1 MNNFIKSTDTTSKVQ
16 YNIHDYDVPL
26 TTVDIAIF
34 AIIEHQLHVLMVE
47 RVDEPEVG
55 YWALPG
61 GFIDLSTDKNLEQTA
76 HRKLKE
82 KTGITSPYLEQVQS
96 VGNDTRDPRGWS
108 VTVLYFALVD
118 FQQTVL
124 NDDATA
130 EHTRWVNVNKLASI
144 RCAFDHQDL
153 IQIALERLRNKTRYT
168 SLPITLLPELF
179 TLTELQLIFEIL
191 LGRTIEAKSFRRRLL
206 EAGTVQATEFEKR
219 SGKRNAQLFRASSI
233 STSYEFSRAID

>member
-1 MNNFIKSTDTTSKVQ
+1 MNNSKQNTNKKSTLA
-16 YNIHDYDVPL
+16 YNIRDYDVPL

-34 AIIEHQLHVLMVE
+34 AIIEQQLHVLMVE
-47 RVDEPEVG
+47 RAAEPEAG
-55 YWALPG
+55 LWALPG
-61 GFIDLSTDKNLEQTA
+61 GFIDLQIDQHLSQTA

-96 VGNDTRDPRGWS
+96 VGNHTRDPRGWS

-118 FQQTVL
+118 FQQATL
-124 NDDATA
+124 NTDSLSET
-130 EHTRWVNVNKLASI
+130 TRWVNVSELASI
-144 RCAFDHQDL
+144 PCAFDHQDL
-153 IQIALERLRNKTRYT
+153 IQIALERVRSKARYT

-179 TLTELQLIFEIL
+179 TLTELQHIFEIL